1 MFLFFFFLLSFSS
14 LLSRSLHA
22 QAEKASSKA
31 NKKKTEEEAR
41 LKAEQAAKASAVAR
55 ETATI
60 KTPAKVR
67 RASLSE
73 VKAAELQG
81 NSGPRALI
89 LTSSIGGSAV
99 ESKERRV
106 KDLFLA
112 FNVAHEVVDGANAGV
127 KVCCSCYGGGGGGCC
142 CFFLTLVFFFFL
154 LHLHPLCPFPQ
165 PFFYYP
171 GEKKRAV

>member
-1 MFLFFFFLLSFSS
+1 M
-14 LLSRSLHA
+14 
-22 QAEKASSKA
+22 
-31 NKKKTEEEAR
+31 
-41 LKAEQAAKASAVAR
+41 KAEQAAKASAVAR
-55 ETATI
+55 EAATI

-127 KVCCSCYGGGGGGCC
+127 KVCCSCYGGGGGGC
-142 CFFLTLVFFFFL
+142 
-154 LHLHPLCPFPQ
+154 
-165 PFFYYP
+165 
-171 GEKKRAV
+171 

>member
-1 MFLFFFFLLSFSS
+1 M
-14 LLSRSLHA
+14 
-22 QAEKASSKA
+22 
-31 NKKKTEEEAR
+31 
-41 LKAEQAAKASAVAR
+41 KAEQAAKASAVAR
-55 ETATI
+55 EAATI

-127 KVCCSCYGGGGGGCC
+127 KVCCSCYGGGGGCC
-142 CFFLTLVFFFFL
+142 CCLFLKIMNYI
-154 LHLHPLCPFPQ
+154 
-165 PFFYYP
+165 FYCT
-171 GEKKRAV
+171 